1 MPECAHY
8 MVHTETCQE
17 TRDIVNNNVKHI
29 QQRIEGTEKLL
40 RLTTKTNI
48 QISDHIWINC
58 QKLGDLIEEQ
68 RSITSM
74 RNTHIPNH
82 LTGHHL

>member
-1 MPECAHY
+1 MSCVKRKTRSKMPECAHY

-58 QKLGDLIEEQ
+58 QKLGDLIEE
-68 RSITSM
+68 
-74 RNTHIPNH
+74 
-82 LTGHHL
+82 